1 MATNKKEAA
10 ADEAAEATEKESKK
24 DPKPDGYV
32 SPIAYAEHRSEVQG
46 KFIRPQ
52 TIYGYIRNN
61 SEGDNPFP
69 VEKNTDGRWMI
80 HVETA
85 DAWFEARAAAKAAK
99 AKAKAEK
106 EAAKDKE
113 EAAAD

>member
-1 MATNKKEAA
+1 MASKKEAA
-10 ADEAAEATEKESKK
+10 AEETAEATEKESKK

-32 SPIAYAEHRSEVQG
+32 SPIKYAEHRSEQVG

-80 HVETA
+80 NVETA
-85 DAWFEARAAAKAAK
+85 DQWFADREAAKAAK

-106 EAAKDKE
+106 DAAKDKE